1 MKIEVLNE
9 LQTVLCLVIDGQ
21 KFSLKKMFK
30 IMSQIAA
37 YAHIHEGTED
47 FQKEIAFLKNNGYC
61 TVTGEKICPTE
72 KFTQLH
78 EKMKNIPQAAEN
90 PDAEVKI
97 PWIEVILERLRDYS
111 EGEVW
116 SNGHEIMC
124 KTKEQADAMCDL
136 LTSVYHA
143 QGDIVTILTGFYD
156 PETDERN
163 NETDYCTGWWY
174 VTLD

>member
-1 MKIEVLNE
+1 MKVEMLNE
-9 LQTVLCLVIDGQ
+9 LQIVSYMMIDGQ
-21 KFSLKKMFK
+21 KFNLEKISK

-37 YAHIHEGTED
+37 YSCVHEEAED
-47 FQKEIAFLKNNGYC
+47 CQKEIAFLNNNGYC
-61 TVTGEKICPTE
+61 AVTGEKIYPTK

-78 EKMKNIPQAAEN
+78 KKIKNIPQAAEN
-90 PDAEVKI
+90 PDTEIKI
-97 PWIEVILERLRDYS
+97 PWIEIILEKLRDYS

-124 KTKEQADAMCDL
+124 KTKEQADAMYDL
-136 LTSVYHA
+136 LTSVYRA
-143 QGDIVTILTGFYD
+143 QGDDVTVLTGFYD